1 MSPGLKRLIAL
12 HRGHWPKLALATGLM
27 AVAAA
32 IPATLVLL
40 VEQVLDQVL
49 IAKDAAALAALPV
62 AVVLLYALNGVIA
75 VGRAMLTRSVAFEVV
90 THLRAQVFAKML
102 SLPPG
107 WHQERPLGRRLTWL
121 SEDVGQVQY
130 LVSAYCT
137 VIQRPLT
144 LLGLIASAF
153 WMDWRLASVAVVV
166 LPLIVLPIRVFGRR
180 LRKAARERL
189 DKLGDLNASAQES
202 LQGVR
207 TVQAFGAEGARRA
220 AFQVQN
226 QAQLRLSLQATLAQ
240 LLPSPMVEMVA
251 ALAVAG
257 VIAVGGRLV
266 FSGSLEPGELMAF
279 LLALGLMNL
288 PLKSLSEVVSLTHR
302 AMAGGERAFEIL
314 DTPTGLPEGEGTLP
328 PGPCALEM
336 DGVAFDY
343 GEGAVLEDI
352 SFQVHPG
359 ELVLL
364 VGASGAG
371 KSTLL
376 NLVPRFGDPSRGQ
389 VRMHGQDLRSLKLAE
404 VRSRVALVT
413 QDAFLFHASVA
424 DNLRLGKADAR
435 QEELEQAC
443 KAAQAH
449 GFIQEM
455 PKGYQTLVQESGLR
469 LSGGERQRLCIAR
482 ALLSD
487 RPILLLDEPTS
498 ALDRDNELAVQSALN
513 ALLEGRA
520 VLAIAHRGALLER
533 ADRIL
538 VLSEGRIVERGTH
551 RALLA
556 AGGEYARLYGRHA
569 QEEAGEL

>member
-1 MSPGLKRLIAL
+1 MSPALKRLIAL
-12 HRGHWPKLALATGLM
+12 HKEHWPKLALSTVLM
-27 AVAAA
+27 AIAAA

-40 VEQVLDQVL
+40 VEKVLDQVL
-49 IAKDAAALAALPV
+49 IARDATALAMLPI
-62 AVVLLYALNGVIA
+62 AVILLYAINGAIA
-75 VGRAMLTRSVAFEVV
+75 VGRALMTRTVAFKVV
-90 THLRAQVFAKML
+90 TDLRAQVFARML

-107 WHQERPLGRRLTWL
+107 WHQQRPLGRRLTWL

-137 VIQRPLT
+137 VVQRPLT

-153 WMDWRLASVAVVV
+153 WMDWRLASVTMLV
-166 LPLIVLPIRVFGRR
+166 LPLIVVPIRVFGRR
-180 LRKAARERL
+180 LRQAARERL

-207 TVQAFGAEGARRA
+207 SIQAFGAEGQRQA
-220 AFQVQN
+220 AFDVQN
-226 QAQLRLSLQATLAQ
+226 QEQLRLSLQATLAQ
-240 LLPSPMVEMVA
+240 LLPGPMVEMVA

-266 FSGSLEPGELMAF
+266 FEESLQPGELMAF

-302 AMAGGERAFEIL
+302 ALAGGERAFEIL
-314 DTPTGLPEGEGTLP
+314 DTPSGLEDGEGELT
-328 PGPCALEM
+328 PGPCTLELA
-336 DGVAFDY
+336 GVAFDY
-343 GEGAVLEDI
+343 GEGHVLRDI
-352 SFQVHPG
+352 HLTVAPG

-376 NLVPRFGDPSRGQ
+376 NLVPRFSDPAAGH
-389 VRMHGQDLRSLKLAE
+389 VGINGQDLRELRLAS
-404 VRSRVALVT
+404 VRENIALVT

-424 DNLRLGKADAR
+424 DNLRLGRPKAT
-435 QEELEQAC
+435 QEELESAC
-443 KAAQAH
+443 RDAQAH
-449 GFIQEM
+449 DFIQAL
-455 PKGYQTLVQESGLR
+455 PLGYETLVQESGLR

-482 ALLSD
+482 ALLAD

-498 ALDRDNELAVQSALN
+498 ALDRDNELAVQGALQK
-513 ALLEGRA
+513 LLKGRA
-520 VLAIAHRGALLER
+520 VLAIAHRGALLEQ

-538 VLSEGRIVERGTH
+538 VLAEGRIVEQGSH
-551 RALLA
+551 EELLA
-556 AGGEYARLYGRHA
+556 LNGEYGRLYGTKT
-569 QEEAGEL
+569 EDTDEL